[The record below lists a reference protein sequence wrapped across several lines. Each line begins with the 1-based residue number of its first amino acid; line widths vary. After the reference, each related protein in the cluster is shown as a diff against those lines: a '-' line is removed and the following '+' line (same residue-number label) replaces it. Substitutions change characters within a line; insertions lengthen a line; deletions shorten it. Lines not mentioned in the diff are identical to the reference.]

1 MLAPGGA
8 PDRMLFN
15 TALFWLFFAAFFV
28 AFHFAARTRVARLWL
43 VVGGSLLFYGAWDM
57 RCVPLLL
64 GTALLDF
71 WIALRL
77 SRSQDERRRRVLLAV
92 SIVANLGVLGFFKY
106 ARFFADS
113 AHGLLGALGVVVS
126 EPTFSLLLP
135 AGISFYTFQSM
146 SYTIDV
152 YRRELPA
159 RDRPEE
165 FLAAVS
171 FFPHL
176 VAGPIIRASVL
187 LPQFEKMEPLRWEQ
201 VRRGYLLIA
210 VGLLKKTVAD
220 LLAGPADALFGGT
233 SAPSALEA
241 WTGALAFTGQIYAD
255 FSGYTDIAIGV
266 ALLLGFV
273 LPPNFDLPYLA
284 TSPIDFWRRWHL
296 SLSTWLRDY
305 LYIPLGGNRSH
316 RYRNLLITMLL
327 GGLWHGASWT
337 FVLWGLYHGL
347 LLVVAHVLVGR
358 FPMLKETP
366 SAAVRWAKR
375 LGTLYL
381 VVLGWVLF
389 RAESL
394 PAALRVFEGLHVP
407 TVASVFTWPEVL
419 TLLFV
424 MAGLIL
430 CHAASALAEKTEL
443 RQRPF
448 ALWPVVAT
456 CLAVAMVLG
465 MPGHNFI
472 YFQF

>member
-1 MLAPGGA
+1 
-8 PDRMLFN
+8 MLFN

-43 VVGGSLLFYGAWDM
+43 VVGGSLLFYAAWDV

-71 WIALRL
+71 WIALRM
-77 SRSQDERRRRVLLAV
+77 SRSQDERWRRVLLAM

-113 AHGLLGALGVVVS
+113 AHGLLGALGVAVP

-152 YRRELPA
+152 YRRALPA
-159 RDRPEE
+159 RERPEE

-187 LPQFEKMEPLRWEQ
+187 LPQFEKMEAPRWEQ
-201 VRRGYLLIA
+201 VQRGYLLIA

-220 LLAGPADALFGGT
+220 LLAGPANSLFGATGP
-233 SAPSALEA
+233 PSALEA

-305 LYIPLGGNRSH
+305 LYIPLGGNRGH
-316 RYRNLLITMLL
+316 RYRNLLLTMLL
-327 GGLWHGASWT
+327 GGLWHGANWT

-347 LLVVAHVLVGR
+347 LLVVAHLLVER
-358 FPMLKETP
+358 FPVLKETP
-366 SAAVRWAKR
+366 SAAVRWMKR

-394 PAALRVFEGLHVP
+394 PAALRVLEGMHVP
-407 TVASVFTWPEVL
+407 AVPSTFTWPAVL

-424 MAGLIL
+424 LAGLVL

-443 RQRPF
+443 RQRRL
-448 ALWPVVAT
+448 ALWPVVAV
-456 CLAVAMVLG
+456 CLALAIAIG
-465 MPGHNFI
+465 TPGHSFI

>member
-1 MLAPGGA
+1 
-8 PDRMLFN
+8 MLFN

-28 AFHFAARTRVARLWL
+28 AFHFAARTRVAKLWL
-43 VVGGSLLFYGAWDM
+43 VVGGSLLFYGAWDL

-77 SRSQDERRRRVLLAV
+77 SRSQDERRRKGLLAV
-92 SIVANLGVLGFFKY
+92 SIAANLGVLGFFKY

-113 AHGLLGALGVVVS
+113 AHGLLGALGVS
-126 EPTFSLLLP
+126 LPEPTFSLLLP

-152 YRRELPA
+152 YRRELAA
-159 RDRPEE
+159 RERPEE

-187 LPQFEKMEPLRWEQ
+187 LPQFETMQPPRWEQ

-210 VGLLKKTVAD
+210 VGLFKKTVAD
-220 LLAGPADALFGGT
+220 LLAAPSDALFHATGA
-233 SAPSALEA
+233 SSALEA

-305 LYIPLGGNRSH
+305 LYIPLGGNRNH

-327 GGLWHGASWT
+327 GGLWHGANWT

-347 LLVVAHVLVGR
+347 LLVAAHVLVGR
-358 FPMLKETP
+358 FPALKETP
-366 SAAVRWAKR
+366 SAAVRWVKR
-375 LGTLYL
+375 LGTFYL

-389 RAESL
+389 RAENLS
-394 PAALRVFEGLHVP
+394 AALGVFRGMHAPSVP
-407 TVASVFTWPEVL
+407 SSFTWPAVL

-424 MAGLIL
+424 LAGIVL
-430 CHAASALAEKTEL
+430 CHGASALAEKTEL
-443 RQRPF
+443 RQRSI
-448 ALWPVVAT
+448 ALWPVVAA
-456 CLAVAMVLG
+456 CLAVAIAIG
-465 MPGHNFI
+465 MPGHSFI

>member
-1 MLAPGGA
+1 
-8 PDRMLFN
+8 MLFN

-43 VVGGSLLFYGAWDM
+43 VVGSSLLFYAAWDV

-64 GTALLDF
+64 ATALLDF

-77 SRSQDERRRRVLLAV
+77 SRSQDERRRRMLLAM
-92 SIVANLGVLGFFKY
+92 SIAANLGVLGFFKY

-113 AHGLLGALGVVVS
+113 AHGLLGALGVALP

-152 YRRELPA
+152 YRRELAA
-159 RDRPEE
+159 RERPEE
-165 FLAAVS
+165 FLAAVA

-187 LPQFEKMEPLRWEQ
+187 LPQFERMEPPRWEQ

-210 VGLLKKTVAD
+210 VGLFKKTVAD
-220 LLAGPADALFGGT
+220 LLAGPADALFHGSG
-233 SAPSALEA
+233 AASALDA
-241 WTGALAFTGQIYAD
+241 WTGALAFTGQIYGD
-255 FSGYTDIAIGV
+255 FSGYTDIAIGA

-273 LPPNFDLPYLA
+273 LPPNFELPYLA

-305 LYIPLGGNRSH
+305 LYIPLGGNRHH
-316 RYRNLLITMLL
+316 RYRNLLLTMLL
-327 GGLWHGASWT
+327 GGLWHGANWT
-337 FVLWGLYHGL
+337 FVLWGGYHGL
-347 LLVVAHVLVGR
+347 LLVAAHVLVGR
-358 FPMLKETP
+358 FPVLKQTP
-366 SAAVRWAKR
+366 SAAVRWLKR

-394 PAALRVFEGLHVP
+394 PAALRVLRSMHLPSE
-407 TVASVFTWPEVL
+407 ASLFTWQAVL

-424 MAGLIL
+424 GAGLVL

-443 RQRPF
+443 RQRPM

-456 CLAVAMVLG
+456 CLAVAMAIG
-465 MPGHNFI
+465 MPGHAFI

>member
-1 MLAPGGA
+1 
-8 PDRMLFN
+8 MLFN

-28 AFHFAARTRVARLWL
+28 AFHFATRTRVARLWL
-43 VVGGSLLFYGAWDM
+43 VVGGSLLFYAAWDV

-77 SRSQDERRRRVLLAV
+77 SRSQDERRRRVLLAM
-92 SIVANLGVLGFFKY
+92 SIAANLGVLGFFKY

-113 AHGLLGALGVVVS
+113 AHGLLGALGVTVP

-159 RDRPEE
+159 RERPEE

-187 LPQFEKMEPLRWEQ
+187 LPQFEKMEAPRWEQ
-201 VRRGYLLIA
+201 VQRGYLLIA

-220 LLAGPADALFGGT
+220 LLAGPADSLFRAT
-233 SAPSALEA
+233 SVPSALEA

-273 LPPNFDLPYLA
+273 LPPNFELPYLA

-305 LYIPLGGNRSH
+305 LYIPLGGNRNH

-327 GGLWHGASWT
+327 GGLWHGANWT

-358 FPMLKETP
+358 FPALKKTP

-394 PAALRVFEGLHVP
+394 PAALRVFKGMHVP
-407 TVASVFTWPEVL
+407 TVASGFTWPEVL

-424 MAGLIL
+424 VAGLVL
-430 CHAASALAEKTEL
+430 CHVASALAEKTGL
-443 RQRPF
+443 RQRSSV
-448 ALWPVVAT
+448 LWPVVAA
-456 CLAVAMVLG
+456 CMAVAMALG

>member
-1 MLAPGGA
+1 
-8 PDRMLFN
+8 MLFN
-15 TALFWLFFAAFFV
+15 TALFWLFFVGFFV
-28 AFHFAARTRVARLWL
+28 AFHFAARTRVAKLWL
-43 VVGGSLLFYGAWDM
+43 VVVGSLLFYGAWDV

-71 WIALRL
+71 WLALRI
-77 SRSQDERRRRVLLAV
+77 SRSEDERRRRLLLGL
-92 SIVANLGVLGFFKY
+92 SIAANLGVLGFFKY

-113 AHGLLGALGVVVS
+113 AHGLLGALGVS
-126 EPTFSLLLP
+126 LPEPAFSLLLP
-135 AGISFYTFQSM
+135 AGISFYTFQSL

-159 RDRPEE
+159 RERPEE

-187 LPQFEKMEPLRWEQ
+187 LPQFEKMEVPRWEQ

-210 VGLLKKTVAD
+210 VGLFKKTVAD
-220 LLAGPADALFGGT
+220 LLAAPSDALFGATGPT
-233 SAPSALEA
+233 SALEA

-305 LYIPLGGNRSH
+305 LYIPLGGNRGH
-316 RYRNLLITMLL
+316 RYRNLMITMLL

-347 LLVVAHVLVGR
+347 LLGVAHVLVGR
-358 FPMLKETP
+358 FPALKETP
-366 SAAVRWAKR
+366 SAAVRWLQR

-394 PAALRVFEGLHVP
+394 PAALEVLRGMHAP
-407 TVASVFTWPEVL
+407 AVASRFTWPAVL

-424 MAGLIL
+424 VAGLVI

-443 RQRPF
+443 RQRPI
-448 ALWPVVAT
+448 ALWPVVAA
-456 CLAVAMVLG
+456 CLAVALAVG
-465 MPGHNFI
+465 TPGHSFI

>member
-1 MLAPGGA
+1 
-8 PDRMLFN
+8 MLFN
-15 TALFWLFFAAFFV
+15 TALFWLFFAAFF
-28 AFHFAARTRVARLWL
+28 AAYHFAARTRPAKLWL
-43 VVGGSLLFYGAWDM
+43 VVVGSLIFYGAWDV

-71 WIALRL
+71 WLALAI
-77 SRSQDERRRRVLLAV
+77 SRSEDERRRRALLILSLV
-92 SIVANLGVLGFFKY
+92 SNLGVLGFFKY
-106 ARFFADS
+106 ARFFTDS
-113 AHGLLGALGVVVS
+113 AHGLLGALGVALP
-126 EPTFSLLLP
+126 EPTFSILLP

-152 YRRELPA
+152 YRRELSA
-159 RDRPEE
+159 RERPEE

-176 VAGPIIRASVL
+176 VAGPIIRASTL
-187 LPQFEKMEPLRWEQ
+187 LPQFEKLEPPRWEQ
-201 VRRGYLLIA
+201 VRRGYLLVA

-220 LLAGPADALFGGT
+220 LLAAPSDALFSGAGPT
-233 SAPSALEA
+233 SALEA

-273 LPPNFDLPYLA
+273 LPPNFNLPYLA

-305 LYIPLGGNRSH
+305 LYISLGGNRNH
-316 RYRNLLITMLL
+316 RYRNLVLTMLL
-327 GGLWHGASWT
+327 GGLWHGANWT

-347 LLVVAHVLVGR
+347 LLVVAHLLIGR
-358 FPMLKETP
+358 FPALKETP
-366 SAAVRWAKR
+366 SAVVLWLKR

-389 RAESL
+389 RADSV
-394 PAALRVFEGLHVP
+394 PAALRVLEGMHAP
-407 TVASVFTWPEVL
+407 AVASAFTWPAVL

-424 MAGLIL
+424 VGGLVL
-430 CHAASALAEKTEL
+430 CHGASALAEKTEL
-443 RQRPF
+443 RQRRF

-456 CLAVAMVLG
+456 CLAVAIAIG
-465 MPGHNFI
+465 TPGHSFI

>member
-1 MLAPGGA
+1 
-8 PDRMLFN
+8 MLFN

-28 AFHFAARTRVARLWL
+28 AYHFMARARATRLWL
-43 VVGGSLLFYGAWDM
+43 VTVGSLAFYGAWDV
-57 RCVPLLL
+57 RFVPLLL

-71 WIALRL
+71 YLARAI
-77 SRSQDERRRRVLLAV
+77 SRAPTLGRRRALLVLSV
-92 SIVANLGVLGFFKY
+92 VANLGVLGFFKY

-113 AHGLLGALGVVVS
+113 AHGLLGLLGVALP
-126 EPTFSLLLP
+126 EPTFTLLLP

-152 YRRELPA
+152 YRGELRARE
-159 RDRPEE
+159 RPEE

-187 LPQFEKMEPLRWEQ
+187 LPQFERMEPLRWEWVQ
-201 VRRGYLLIA
+201 RGYLLVA

-220 LLAGPADALFGGT
+220 LLAPTVDALFAAGP
-233 SAPSALEA
+233 SSALA
-241 WTGALAFTGQIYAD
+241 SWTGALAFTGQIYAD

-273 LPPNFDLPYLA
+273 LPPNFAQPYLA
-284 TSPIDFWRRWHL
+284 TSPIDFWHRWHL

-305 LYIPLGGNRSH
+305 LYIPLGGRDQ
-316 RYRNLLITMLL
+316 RYRNLLLTMLL
-327 GGLWHGASWT
+327 GGLWHGANWT
-337 FVLWGLYHGL
+337 FVVWGAYHGL
-347 LLVVAHVLVGR
+347 LLVAAHLLVGR
-358 FPMLKETP
+358 FPVLKEGGP
-366 SAAVRWAKR
+366 AVRWLKR

-394 PAALRVFEGLHVP
+394 PQALQVLRDMHAPEVDSAFTWQAVLRLGLVLAALVG
-407 TVASVFTWPEVL
+407 
-419 TLLFV
+419 
-424 MAGLIL
+424 
-430 CHAASALAEKTEL
+430 CHAITALADRAPVL
-443 RQRPF
+443 RRP
-448 ALWPVVAT
+448 ALLWPVVTA
-456 CLAVAMVLG
+456 CLAVAIAVG
-465 MPGHNFI
+465 PSGQSFI

>member
-1 MLAPGGA
+1 
-8 PDRMLFN
+8 MLFN

-28 AFHFAARTRVARLWL
+28 AFHFAARTRGAKLWL
-43 VVGGSLLFYGAWDM
+43 VVAGSLLFYGAWDV

-71 WIALRL
+71 WIALRI
-77 SRSQDERRRRVLLAV
+77 SRSQDERRRRGLLLL
-92 SIVANLGVLGFFKY
+92 SIAANLGVLGFFKY

-113 AHGLLGALGVVVS
+113 AHGLLGALGVS
-126 EPTFSLLLP
+126 LPEPAFSFLLP
-135 AGISFYTFQSM
+135 AGISFYTFQSL

-159 RDRPEE
+159 RERPEE

-187 LPQFEKMEPLRWEQ
+187 LPQFEKMEAPRWEQ
-201 VRRGYLLIA
+201 MRRGYLLIA
-210 VGLLKKTVAD
+210 VGLFKKTVAD
-220 LLAGPADALFGGT
+220 LLAGPSDALFR
-233 SAPSALEA
+233 SAGPASALEA

-305 LYIPLGGNRSH
+305 LYIPLGGNRNH
-316 RYRNLLITMLL
+316 RYRNLLATMVL

-347 LLVVAHVLVGR
+347 LLVAAHLLVGG
-358 FPMLKETP
+358 FPALKETP
-366 SAAVRWAKR
+366 SAAVRWLKR

-381 VVLGWVLF
+381 VVIGWVLF

-394 PAALRVFEGLHVP
+394 TSALEVLRGMHAPA
-407 TVASVFTWPEVL
+407 VASTFTWQAVL

-424 MAGLIL
+424 GMGLVI

-443 RQRPF
+443 RRRPV

-456 CLAVAMVLG
+456 CLAVAMAVG
-465 MPGHNFI
+465 TPGHSFI

>member
-1 MLAPGGA
+1 
-8 PDRMLFN
+8 MLFN
-15 TALFWLFFAAFFV
+15 TALFWLFFATFFV
-28 AFHFAARTRVARLWL
+28 AFHFAARTRVAKLWL
-43 VVGGSLLFYGAWDM
+43 VVVGSLLFYGAWDV

-77 SRSQDERRRRVLLAV
+77 SRSQDERKRRLLLAT

-106 ARFFADS
+106 ARFFADT
-113 AHGLLGALGVVVS
+113 AHGLLGVLGVAMP

-159 RDRPEE
+159 RERPEE

-187 LPQFEKMEPLRWEQ
+187 LPQFEQMQAPRWEQ

-220 LLAGPADALFGGT
+220 LLAGPADALFRGGGAT
-233 SAPSALEA
+233 SALEA
-241 WTGALAFTGQIYAD
+241 WTGALAFTGQIYGD

-305 LYIPLGGNRSH
+305 LYIPLGGNRGH
-316 RYRNLLITMLL
+316 RYRNLLLTMLL
-327 GGLWHGASWT
+327 GGLWHGANWT

-347 LLVVAHVLVGR
+347 LLVVAHLLVER
-358 FPMLKETP
+358 FPGLKQTP

-389 RAESL
+389 RAESV
-394 PAALRVFEGLHVP
+394 PAALRVLQGMHAP
-407 TVASVFTWPEVL
+407 AMASHFTWTAVL

-424 MAGLIL
+424 VAGLVL

-448 ALWPVVAT
+448 ALWPVVTA
-456 CLAVAMVLG
+456 CLAVAFVIG
-465 MPGHNFI
+465 TQGHSFI

>member
-1 MLAPGGA
+1 
-8 PDRMLFN
+8 MLFN
-15 TALFWLFFAAFFV
+15 TVLFWLFFAAFFV
-28 AFHFAARTRVARLWL
+28 AFHFVARTRVTKLWL
-43 VVGGSLLFYGAWDM
+43 VVVGSLLFYGAWDL

-71 WIALRL
+71 WIALLL
-77 SRSQDERRRRVLLAV
+77 SRSDDERKRRALLAV

-113 AHGLLGALGVVVS
+113 AHGLLGVLGVS
-126 EPTFSLLLP
+126 LPEPTFSLLLP

-152 YRRELPA
+152 YRRELTA
-159 RDRPEE
+159 RERPEE

-187 LPQFEKMEPLRWEQ
+187 LPQFEKMEAPRWEQ
-201 VRRGYLLIA
+201 ARRGYLLIA
-210 VGLLKKTVAD
+210 VGLFKKTVAD
-220 LLAGPADALFGGT
+220 LLAAPSDSLFQASGA
-233 SAPSALEA
+233 SSALEA

-305 LYIPLGGNRSH
+305 LYIPLGGNRNG
-316 RYRNLLITMLL
+316 RYRNLLLTMLL
-327 GGLWHGASWT
+327 GGLWHGANWT

-347 LLVVAHVLVGR
+347 LLVAAHLLVGR
-358 FPMLKETP
+358 FPALKQTP
-366 SAAVRWAKR
+366 SAAVLWLKR
-375 LGTLYL
+375 LGTFYL

-389 RAESL
+389 RAENVSS
-394 PAALRVFEGLHVP
+394 ALRVLRGMHAPAEP
-407 TVASVFTWPEVL
+407 SSFTWPAVL
-419 TLLFV
+419 SLLFV
-424 MAGLIL
+424 LMGLVL

-456 CLAVAMVLG
+456 CLAVAMAVG
-465 MPGHNFI
+465 MPGHSFI

>member
-1 MLAPGGA
+1 
-8 PDRMLFN
+8 MLFN

-28 AFHFAARTRVARLWL
+28 AFHFATRTRVARLWL
-43 VVGGSLLFYGAWDM
+43 VVGGSLLFYAAWDV

-77 SRSQDERRRRVLLAV
+77 SRSQDERRRRVLLAL

-113 AHGLLGALGVVVS
+113 AYGLLGALGVTVP

-159 RDRPEE
+159 RERPEE

-201 VRRGYLLIA
+201 VQRGYLLIA

-220 LLAGPADALFGGT
+220 LLAGPADALFGAT
-233 SAPSALEA
+233 NAPDVLAA

-305 LYIPLGGNRSH
+305 LYIPLGGNQNH

-327 GGLWHGASWT
+327 GGLWHGANWT

-347 LLVVAHVLVGR
+347 LLVAAHVLVGR
-358 FPMLKETP
+358 YPALKETA
-366 SAAVRWAKR
+366 STAGLWAKR
-375 LGTLYL
+375 LGTFYL
-381 VVLGWVLF
+381 VVVGWVLF

-394 PAALRVFEGLHVP
+394 PAALRVLEGMHVP
-407 TVASVFTWPEVL
+407 AAGSAFAWPEVR

-424 MAGLIL
+424 VAGLVL
-430 CHAASALAEKTEL
+430 CHAVSALAEKTRL
-443 RQRPF
+443 RQRSF
-448 ALWPVVAT
+448 VLWPVVAA
-456 CLAVAMVLG
+456 CMAVAMVLG